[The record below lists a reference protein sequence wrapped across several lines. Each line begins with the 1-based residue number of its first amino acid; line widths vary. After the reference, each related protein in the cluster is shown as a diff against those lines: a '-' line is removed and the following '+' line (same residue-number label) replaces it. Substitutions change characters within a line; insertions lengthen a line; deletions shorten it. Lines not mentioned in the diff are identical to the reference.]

1 MCNGVEKTKP
11 VVSIQARQLNGS
23 AVVIERMTVRLG
35 LRVYGNG
42 LLNAKL
48 FKFVSGSRDFSLQ

>member
-1 MCNGVEKTKP
+1 MCNGFEKTKP

-48 FKFVSGSRDFSLQ
+48 FKFFSGSRDVSLQ